1 MGVVFLSLCSAV
13 AYGLSDFVGGVLTR
27 RASAWAV
34 AAMSQATATLLTFVV
49 VATRVGEPDTTAVMW
64 GVLGGLGSGIGNVCI
79 YRGLAGGRMAVVAP
93 LSAIAAAALPVLVG
107 TVAGEQP
114 RMFQYVGVLAALPA
128 IWLVSG
134 GGWRLPDAHRA
145 DIVNGLVAGLGFG
158 VQFSALGQV
167 GSHAGLMPLA
177 ISQIVSVMT
186 IVIGAIAMWASWFPS
201 DRFSRL
207 GSVAGVFAGI
217 ATVCFQLAVQ
227 QGLLTIASVLASLY
241 PAVTVMLAATVLRE
255 RIRFPQGIG
264 LSLAALAVALIA
276 SG

>member
-1 MGVVFLSLCSAV
+1 MRLTPRLVECGRYQRVRHERAHVSRQRVGAVAARADLVVGVVFLLFV
-13 AYGLSDFVGGVLTR
+13 ALGGRVRPFRLRRRRTDSTR
-27 RASAWAV
+27 
-34 AAMSQATATLLTFVV
+34 Q
-49 VATRVGEPDTTAVMW
+49 RVGCCRDESGDCDAIDVRCGCDPRRRTGHNCGDV
-64 GVLGGLGSGIGNVCI
+64 GSVGGLGSGIGNVCI

-93 LSAIAAAALPVLVG
+93 LSAIAAAAVPVLVG
-107 TVAGEQP
+107 TLAGEQP

-186 IVIGAIAMWASWFPS
+186 IVIGAIAMSASWFPS

-207 GSVAGVFAGI
+207 G
-217 ATVCFQLAVQ
+217 
-227 QGLLTIASVLASLY
+227 ASRECLPASRRC
-241 PAVTVMLAATVLRE
+241 AFNW
-255 RIRFPQGIG
+255 RF
-264 LSLAALAVALIA
+264 SKAC
-276 SG
+276 